1 MAGESGASLSS
12 VDNSAGL
19 EQLKMLRL
27 ILAEAIDDCDS
38 KRDLAAL
45 SNRYLG
51 VVERIGILE
60 SQKPAQESKA
70 DEIAARRAA
79 KRKGG

>member
-1 MAGESGASLSS
+1 MAGESVASLAA

-27 ILAEAIDDCDS
+27 ILAQAIDDCDS

-45 SNRYLG
+45 TNRYVG
-51 VVERIGILE
+51 VVERILVLE
-60 SQKPAQESKA
+60 SQKPAATSKA

-79 KRKGG
+79 KRSSG